1 MTRAAQC
8 GLGTHHPPQTE
19 GDLDGP
25 AVRMLI
31 GGQKDE
37 GAGARDADPLFA
49 NNQRGYSGDETA
61 YVKRL
66 ANAAAKLALAGFT
79 LHESGDGGF
88 TVGRWNY
95 SRQLTDLAAV
105 EQFMSRAAP

>member
-1 MTRAAQC
+1 MARAAKC
-8 GLGTHHPPQTE
+8 GLGAYHPPQTD
-19 GDLDGP
+19 GDLDGH
-25 AVRMLI
+25 AGRMLI

-37 GAGARDADPLFA
+37 GAGARDAGPLFA
-49 NNQRGYSGDETA
+49 NIQRDHFGDETA

-105 EQFMSRAAP
+105 EQFLSRAAP